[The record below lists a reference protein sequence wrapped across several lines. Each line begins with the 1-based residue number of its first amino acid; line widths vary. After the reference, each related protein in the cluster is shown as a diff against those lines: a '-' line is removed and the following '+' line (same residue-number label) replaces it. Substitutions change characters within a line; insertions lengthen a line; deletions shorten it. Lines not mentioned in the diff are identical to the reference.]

1 MWNSPRMTSTFRL
14 NLGATRVLL
23 ALLAPAFAE
32 PSSMSEL
39 TNRAVKID
47 SELRGKVLPYWF
59 DTAQD
64 KTNGGYLLADDAVKG
79 RTMPSEKQ
87 IVSQARMVWTF
98 SHAHLKGYSD
108 ASRNYLAAAAQGHRF
123 LERRFL
129 DPVDGGYYWKTDLK
143 GNPTDDRKVLYG
155 ESFIVYALVE
165 YHRASGNR
173 EALRQAMDLYR
184 LIQAKGHDAKNGGWF
199 EHFTRDWK
207 PLLAP
212 YPGSEVEVPG
222 YKSANAHLHWME
234 ALAELYDVTKDAD
247 VKRSLEESVRI
258 NATYFYPM
266 NAGQSC
272 FHRQL
277 DWKPV
282 TDPKSA
288 GLSYGHNV
296 EFAWLMVRAEKVLGK
311 EPSWTHFDAH
321 LQHALKYG
329 YDHQRGGLYDRGVGD
344 LPATKTDKVWW
355 VQSEMMAALSDA
367 LVHQGNPAYARA
379 LDQLIDFVWTYQVD
393 PRDGI
398 WLDTVTA
405 EGKPKSPG
413 KAHAWK
419 ANYHDVRGMV
429 KFVEAFRPAP
439 AAR

>member
-1 MWNSPRMTSTFRL
+1 MLRSLMRLASP
-14 NLGATRVLL
+14 LL
-23 ALLAPAFAE
+23 WMAALLSANAAPFSTAA
-32 PSSMSEL
+32 L
-39 TNRAVKID
+39 TNHAAKID
-47 SELRGKVLPYWF
+47 AELRAKVLPYWF

-64 KTNGGYLLADDAVKG
+64 KTNGGYLLSDDAVKG
-79 RTMPSEKQ
+79 RTRPSEKQ

-108 ASRNYLAAAAQGHRF
+108 ASRNYLAAAEQGCRF
-123 LERRFL
+123 LLQHFL
-129 DPVDGGYYWKTDLK
+129 DPVNGGYYWTTDLGGK
-143 GNPTDDRKVLYG
+143 PIDERKVLYG
-155 ESFIVYALVE
+155 ESFVVYALVE

-173 EALRQAMDLYR
+173 EALQQAMVLYR
-184 LIQAKGHDAKNGGWF
+184 LIQAKGHDAQNSGWY
-199 EHFTRDWK
+199 EHFSRDWK

-234 ALAELYDVTKDAD
+234 ALAELYDVTKDPE
-247 VKRSLEESVRI
+247 VKRSLEEAVRI

-311 EPSWTHFDAH
+311 EPSWAHFDAH

-329 YDHQRGGLYDRGVGD
+329 YDHQRGGLYDRGVED
-344 LPATKTDKVWW
+344 QPANKTDKVWW

-367 LVHQGNPAYARA
+367 LLHAPNPVYAKA
-379 LDQLIDFVWTYQVD
+379 LEQLIEFVWTYQVD

-405 EGKPKSPG
+405 EGKPKSTG
-413 KAHAWK
+413 KAHSWK

-429 KFVEAFRPAP
+429 KFVEAFRASPA
-439 AAR
+439 R

>member
-1 MWNSPRMTSTFRL
+1 
-14 NLGATRVLL
+14 
-23 ALLAPAFAE
+23 
-32 PSSMSEL
+32 
-39 TNRAVKID
+39 
-47 SELRGKVLPYWF
+47 
-59 DTAQD
+59 
-64 KTNGGYLLADDAVKG
+64 LLADDAVKG
-79 RTMPSEKQ
+79 RTLPSEKQ

-98 SHAHLKGYSD
+98 SHAHLKGYSG
-108 ASRNYLAAAAQGHRF
+108 ASRNYLAAAEQGYRF
-123 LERRFL
+123 LRQHFL
-129 DPVDGGYYWKTDLK
+129 DPVNGGYYWRTDLAGK
-143 GNPTDDRKVLYG
+143 ATDERKVLYG
-155 ESFIVYALVE
+155 ESFVVYALVE

-173 EALRQAMDLYR
+173 EALQQAMELYR
-184 LIQAKGHDAKNGGWF
+184 LIQAKGHDAKNGGWY
-199 EHFTRDWK
+199 EHFSRDWQ

-234 ALAELYDVTKDAD
+234 ALAELYAVTKDPE
-247 VKRSLEESVRI
+247 VKRSLEEAVKI

-266 NAGQSC
+266 DASQSC

-296 EFAWLMVRAEKVLGK
+296 EFAWLMVRAETVLGRK
-311 EPSWTHFDAH
+311 PSWAHFDAH

-329 YDHQRGGLYDRGVGD
+329 YDHERGGLYDRGTGD
-344 LPATKTDKVWW
+344 QPATKTDKVWW
-355 VQSEMMAALSDA
+355 VQSEMLAALTDA
-367 LVHQGNPAYARA
+367 LQHRPNPAYAKA

-405 EGKPKSPG
+405 EGKPRSTG
-413 KAHAWK
+413 KAHSWK

-429 KFVEAFRPAP
+429 KFVEAFRATPA
-439 AAR
+439 R